1 MKLSVW
7 TSYYIELSPEE
18 AISEL
23 KKHGINYTE
32 LSDEHGEML
41 LKRGDAKEVGKK
53 FGEYAKGIGMEIS
66 QGHLWLRCRICTI
79 ENAVDIL
86 MNWIDLYEAIGV
98 KNAVLH
104 CDVLGDRPELTEDQK
119 YEENIRVLGIVAERL
134 KGRKIKICLENLLG
148 FTESSSDILR
158 IVNALDSENFG
169 VCLDTGHLNIARHK
183 GLKETQREFMLNAGK
198 HLSALHIAD
207 NEGERDQHMMPFG
220 RGNVDFREVMTTALE
235 IGYDGLFNYEIP
247 GESHGKPI
255 EVKGYKLDYVKR
267 CFEYME
273 REYI

>member
-18 AISEL
+18 ALAEL

-41 LKRGDAKEVGKK
+41 LRRGDAKTVGKE
-53 FGEYAKGIGMEIS
+53 FGEYAKSIGMEIS
-66 QGHLWLRCRICTI
+66 QGHLWLRCRICTV
-79 ENAVDIL
+79 ENALDIL
-86 MNWIDLYEAIGV
+86 MGWIDLYEAIGV

-104 CDVLGDRPELTEDQK
+104 CDVLGDRPELTEDEK
-119 YEENIRVLGIVAERL
+119 YEENIRVLKQVAERL

-148 FTESSSDILR
+148 FAESSSDLLR

-169 VCLDTGHLNIARHK
+169 ICLDTGHLNIARHR
-183 GLKETQREFMLNAGK
+183 GLNETQREFMLACK
-198 HLSALHIAD
+198 EHLSALHIAD

-220 RGNVDFREVMTTALE
+220 RGNVDFREVMTTARE

-247 GESHGKPI
+247 GESHGKPT

-273 REYI
+273 REY